1 MGLPLF
7 IMPDRTRHILQHL
20 VTFLI
25 GAGAAMCLCLTC
37 NPIKINNS
45 KDVLV
50 QSDTIVRFE
59 TVHYS
64 GLELSRKTIKLDVP
78 KISAREMIFIEESSL
93 DTIYRDSV
101 RYVTL
106 PRELFYTKVDD
117 AEIWH
122 SGVDSRIDSLNVFS
136 KEVYVTDVYK
146 RQTKNAVI
154 MGVEVQ
160 YRGQIYAPAY
170 VQYERQIK
178 PWFALY
184 GRVEYEPFVR
194 QFGAGLGAKVSLSW

>member
-1 MGLPLF
+1 MK
-7 IMPDRTRHILQHL
+7 DWQKHL

-37 NPIKINNS
+37 NPRVES

-50 QSDTIVRFE
+50 QSDTIVKYE
-59 TVHYS
+59 TLHYS
-64 GLELSRKTIKLDVP
+64 RLELAKNTIKLDVP
-78 KISAREMIFIEESSL
+78 KVSARELVFIEESSL

-106 PRELFYTKVDD
+106 PRENYYTKVDD

-122 SGVDSRIDSLNVFS
+122 SGIDSRIDSLNVFRRD
-136 KEVYVTDVYK
+136 VVVTDVYK
-146 RQTKNAVI
+146 RQTKNAI
-154 MGVEVQ
+154 SLGVEAN
-160 YRGQIYAPAY
+160 YMGGIYVPAY
-170 VQYERQIK
+170 LQYERQIK

-184 GRVEYEPFVR
+184 GRVSYDIEQR
-194 QFGAGLGAKVSLSW
+194 RIGAGLGAKVVLSW